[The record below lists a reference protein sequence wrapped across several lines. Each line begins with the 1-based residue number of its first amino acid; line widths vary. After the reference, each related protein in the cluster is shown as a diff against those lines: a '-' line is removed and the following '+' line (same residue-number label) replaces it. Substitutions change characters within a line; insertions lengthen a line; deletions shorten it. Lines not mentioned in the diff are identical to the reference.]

1 MIWGCGADLTKS
13 RVHSLGYS
21 LILSL
26 SDDEIESVKQKILNR
41 VAVVANSAYDATEKE
56 MDDFIS
62 TWKGLAHSQD
72 LTYWVYKKSGTKKR
86 LLSYYGQP
94 CSPTEM
100 PTLSSMRDVEQS
112 ATLYHLN
119 QD

>member
-1 MIWGCGADLTKS
+1 M
-13 RVHSLGYS
+13 
-21 LILSL
+21 
-26 SDDEIESVKQKILNR
+26 
-41 VAVVANSAYDATEKE
+41 VANNAYGATEQE
-56 MDDFIS
+56 MDEFIS

-72 LTYWVYKKSGTKKR
+72 LTYWIPNTKGNKKR

-94 CSPTEM
+94 CGLTEM

-112 ATLYHLN
+112 ATLFHLN